1 MPNQRGR
8 GRTTQDAH
16 RVLAAEYSEQDASL
30 SIASAGAPDVR
41 VLNFPQDQL
50 GRQLSRAVWSML
62 PQAGLGGGWASS
74 GTVIGAEWYC
84 VLLHEELTDRG
95 VEGFNDPKLSFADMT
110 RTRSHLK
117 GKWRS
122 FRKAVVWAV
131 EHYHPDGSRL
141 AELILADRLDS
152 TIANPTMAYDEAVA
166 GVIESAAREVF
177 LAWVGAHRRFLAD
190 VGVDTSDRNWILLPA
205 EAVLDV
211 ASRSGTPAARQLL
224 HYADGGDL
232 DDWTRPAI
240 GASRNDLS
248 ATAVLMC
255 LAQNLGPNWA
265 SLQSMTGDSVTPL
278 GGAQSVVDMDK
289 TRAATELRVATST
302 ADLSTLGGIAT
313 ALTGLTRFVRLRR
326 LTQADTPEHRRHA
339 DLLFVPTDSRTVLNS
354 PTQSAWAAAVA
365 REAGET
371 VSMRRL
377 RETANIRGKRRTG
390 RGTVIG
396 HSEAMDLVYLV
407 EGTPEEEVAALVLQA
422 QDDIVG
428 LARHAVRRD
437 PVTDAAAVE
446 ELATEAPADLIDR
459 GVVTCGN
466 GARDPDQDR
475 WCNRGILACF
485 TCPSGYRTSAN
496 VPGLKA
502 AVTLTEQIRAYDAD
516 EWQNGPAATLHAYA
530 LAALDQL
537 GADHDAVDGTAM
549 IPVVAANYWEIRA

>member
-1 MPNQRGR
+1 M
-8 GRTTQDAH
+8 
-16 RVLAAEYSEQDASL
+16 AAQ
-30 SIASAGAPDVR
+30 G
-41 VLNFPQDQL
+41 
-50 GRQLSRAVWSML
+50 
-62 PQAGLGGGWASS
+62 
-74 GTVIGAEWYC
+74 YC
-84 VLLHEELTDRG
+84 ILLHEELTDRG
-95 VEGFNDPKLSFADMT
+95 ILGFNDPKLSFADMV

-122 FRKAVVWAV
+122 FRKAVAWALQQ
-131 EHYHPDGSRL
+131 HHPDGSRV
-141 AELILADRLDS
+141 AELVLADRLDS
-152 TIANPTMAYDEAVA
+152 TIANPTMAYDEPVA
-166 GVIESAAREVF
+166 RFMEGAAREAF

-190 VGVDTSDRNWILLPA
+190 VGVDTSDRNWILLSA
-205 EAVLDV
+205 EAVLDT
-211 ASRSGTPAARQLL
+211 ASRSETAAARKLL
-224 HYADGGDL
+224 HYMDCGDL
-232 DDWTRPAI
+232 DAGTQPAV

-326 LTQADTPEHRRHA
+326 LAQADTPEYRRHA

-365 REAGET
+365 SQVGET

-377 RETANIRGKRRTG
+377 RETANVRGKRKTG

-396 HSEAMDLVYLV
+396 HSDAMDLVYLA
-407 EGTPEEEVAALVLQA
+407 EGLPEEELAALVLQA
-422 QDDIVG
+422 QDDILG
-428 LARHAVRRD
+428 LARDAVRRD

-446 ELATEAPADLIDR
+446 ELATAAPADLIDR

-466 GARDPDQDR
+466 GARDPDKDR

-502 AVTLTEQIRAYDAD
+502 AVILTERIRSHDAD
-516 EWQNGPAATLHAYA
+516 EWENGPAATLHAYA

-537 GADHDAVDGTAM
+537 GADHDAVDGAAM

>member
-1 MPNQRGR
+1 MNPRGR
-8 GRTTQDAH
+8 GKTTQDAH
-16 RVLAAEYSEQDASL
+16 RILSATVEFDPPGIAVATAGRPDPQHLSL
-30 SIASAGAPDVR
+30 P
-41 VLNFPQDQL
+41 PDQL
-50 GRQLSRAVWSML
+50 GRQLTQAVWAML
-62 PQAGLGGGWASS
+62 PQSGLGGNWTSIDTLRTGVHHAR
-74 GTVIGAEWYC
+74 
-84 VLLHEELTDRG
+84 LMHETFSRRGLT
-95 VEGFNDPKLSFADMT
+95 GFDDPDLSFGDLLPV
-110 RTRSHLK
+110 RDHVK
-117 GKWRS
+117 GTWRS
-122 FRKAVVWAV
+122 SRRAFAWALKQWHA
-131 EHYHPDGSRL
+131 EGERM
-141 AELILADRLDS
+141 AELVLADQLDS

-166 GVIESAAREVF
+166 GVIESAAREAF

-190 VGVDTSDRNWILLPA
+190 VGVDTSDRNWILLSA
-205 EAVLDV
+205 KAVLDV
-211 ASRSGTPAARQLL
+211 AHRSGTPAARQLL
-224 HYADGGDL
+224 HYTHGGEL
-232 DDWTRPAI
+232 HDWTRPAI

-265 SLQSMTGDSVTPL
+265 SLQSMTGDSVIPL
-278 GGAQSVVDMDK
+278 GGAQSMVDTDK

-339 DLLFVPTDSRTVLNS
+339 DLLFVPTDSRTVLSS

-365 REAGET
+365 HETGEP

-377 RETANIRGKRRTG
+377 RETANIRGKRKTG

-396 HSEAMDLVYLV
+396 HSEAMDLVYLA
-407 EGTPEEEVAALVLQA
+407 EGLPEEELAALVLQA
-422 QDDIVG
+422 QDDILG
-428 LARHAVRRD
+428 LARDAVRRD
-437 PVTDAAAVE
+437 PEADAAAVE
-446 ELATEAPADLIDR
+446 ELATEAPAELIDR

-502 AVTLTEQIRAYDAD
+502 AITLTERIRSHDAE
-516 EWQNGPAATLHAYA
+516 EWENGPAATLHAYA

-537 GADHDAVDGTAM
+537 GADHNSVDGTAM